1 MQIVP
6 VILSGGSGTRLWP
19 MSRKQYPKQFLSL
32 HGNNSMLQETLLR
45 LKGIKNLT
53 DPVIVCNQDHRF
65 IVAEQ
70 CRQIDLKDPTIILEP
85 DGRNTAPAIISAAI
99 HINKTHNDSLIL
111 VLSADHIIK
120 NLDELKIS
128 LKNAIRKANEG
139 LIVTLGIEP
148 TVANTGFGYI
158 KFLDDGC
165 PYSFKVEK
173 FIEKP
178 DLESAQTYIEK
189 GEYLWNSGMFVF
201 KTSKFIDE
209 VSSWAPEIFKFA
221 MKSVEN
227 SRYDLGFIRLD
238 KESFESSPSLSIDYA
253 LLEKSQNLC
262 VVKLNAGWSD
272 IGSWGSLY
280 DNEPKDSDNN
290 AIMGDVIAKDTK
302 NSYINSNHHLV
313 ATIGVENLIVVDT
326 VDVTFIASND
336 KANEVSS
343 FVNFLKEKSRPE
355 VGSNRKVYRP
365 WGWYDTLATG
375 PNFQV
380 KRLHINPRAKL
391 SLQKHS
397 KRAEHWVIVEGEATV
412 INGKKK
418 LTLLE
423 GDSTYIPVSVKHS
436 LENKTDLKL
445 EIIEVQ
451 SGTYLGEDDIVR
463 YEDIYGRVK

>member
-6 VILSGGSGTRLWP
+6 VILSGGAGIRLWP

-32 HGNNSMLQETLLR
+32 NGDNSMLQETLLR
-45 LKGIKNLT
+45 LKGINNLT

-99 HINKTHNDSLIL
+99 HINKASNDSILL

-120 NLDELKIS
+120 NLDEFQIS

-139 LIVTLGIEP
+139 FMVTLGIEP
-148 TVANTGFGYI
+148 TIANTGFGYI
-158 KFLDDGC
+158 KFIDDGC
-165 PYSFKVEK
+165 PYSFKVEE

-178 DLESAQTYIEK
+178 DLESAQAYVEK
-189 GEYLWNSGMFVF
+189 GGYLWNSGIFVF
-201 KTSKFIDE
+201 ETNKFIDE
-209 VSSWAPEIFKFA
+209 VSSLAPEIFKFA
-221 MKSVEN
+221 IKSVEN
-227 SRYDLGFIRLD
+227 STYDLGFIRLD

-253 LLEKSQNLC
+253 LLEKSQNLS
-262 VVKLNAGWSD
+262 VVTLNAGWSD
-272 IGSWGSLY
+272 IGSWVSLY
-280 DNEPKDSDNN
+280 DSESKDSNNN
-290 AIMGDVIAKDTK
+290 AIKGDVIAKDTK

-336 KANEVSS
+336 KANEVAS
-343 FVNFLKEKSRPE
+343 FVNFLKQKNRPE

-380 KRLHINPRAKL
+380 KRLSINPRAKL

-397 KRAEHWVIVEGEATV
+397 KRAEHWVIVEGTATV
-412 INGKKK
+412 VNGEKK
-418 LTLLE
+418 LILYE
-423 GDSTYIPVSVKHS
+423 GDSTYIPVSIKHS
-436 LENKTDLKL
+436 LENKTNLKL

-451 SGTYLGEDDIVR
+451 SGTYLGEDDIIR